1 MDIISRLQKQFKI
14 EFGGQII
21 SVFSGAILTVVLT
34 QVLSADEYGTLFLTI
49 SLLGIIKIFSRL
61 GIDKSTSR
69 YITKYK
75 ETQPDQVPY
84 VLRFGTRLSLIT
96 ILFTCVGV
104 LFTRQ
109 SIARILNEPRL
120 DRLLLVGILFIIFST
135 LSIFARIILQGF
147 ENIEA
152 GAVLQSVDRGTR
164 LVFVLGFVLLGYGSL
179 GALFGYIIASAI
191 AAIIG
196 MGYIHSKY
204 YETPKDTMQ
213 AGLRRKIA
221 EYMVPLTVTSS
232 ANVIDKKVDTV
243 LVGFFLNPT
252 AVAYYTL
259 SKQVVTFIQA
269 PMSAMGFT
277 LSPVFEAENAK
288 GNGQTAARIYERALV
303 SALLFYIPAAAGLA
317 LIAEPLVNLVFGDEY
332 SGAVPVIQVM
342 AGYAVVLSIAILTSN
357 SLDYLGR
364 ARDRAILKGVTSI
377 LNAIFNIILIPRI
390 GVVGA
395 AFSTVITFAMFT
407 MGTVYVMSLEFDLRV
422 LWILNQT
429 LYIIIVTIIMS
440 LSVFTVTMY
449 VSGYISLILVIC
461 LGVLIWI
468 SFSSLFGL
476 INLNDVFKLFR

>member
-1 MDIISRLQKQFKI
+1 
-14 EFGGQII
+14 
-21 SVFSGAILTVVLT
+21 
-34 QVLSADEYGTLFLTI
+34 
-49 SLLGIIKIFSRL
+49 
-61 GIDKSTSR
+61 
-69 YITKYK
+69 
-75 ETQPDQVPY
+75 
-84 VLRFGTRLSLIT
+84 
-96 ILFTCVGV
+96 
-104 LFTRQ
+104 
-109 SIARILNEPRL
+109 
-120 DRLLLVGILFIIFST
+120 
-135 LSIFARIILQGF
+135 
-147 ENIEA
+147 
-152 GAVLQSVDRGTR
+152 
-164 LVFVLGFVLLGYGSL
+164 
-179 GALFGYIIASAI
+179 
-191 AAIIG
+191 
-196 MGYIHSKY
+196 
-204 YETPKDTMQ
+204 
-213 AGLRRKIA
+213 
-221 EYMVPLTVTSS
+221 MVPLTVTSS